1 MDNLSVAIGILAPV
15 VVVLIIVAGLRAII
29 RADRREK
36 EFMAAPDPRDDRE
49 DGPSVGAERPRHD
62 DEQRPPST
70 TLAENERTGEDDP
83 K

>member
-1 MDNLSVAIGILAPV
+1 
-15 VVVLIIVAGLRAII
+15 VVLIIVAGLRAII

-36 EFMAAPDPRDDRE
+36 EFTAPDPRDDRE
-49 DGPSVGAERPRHD
+49 DAPSVGAERPRHD

-70 TLAENERTGEDDP
+70 ALAENERTSEDDP

>member
-36 EFMAAPDPRDDRE
+36 EFMAAPDQRDDRE
-49 DGPSVGAERPRHD
+49 DAPERRCRTS
-62 DEQRPPST
+62 QTRRRT
-70 TLAENERTGEDDP
+70 TPAFDRACR